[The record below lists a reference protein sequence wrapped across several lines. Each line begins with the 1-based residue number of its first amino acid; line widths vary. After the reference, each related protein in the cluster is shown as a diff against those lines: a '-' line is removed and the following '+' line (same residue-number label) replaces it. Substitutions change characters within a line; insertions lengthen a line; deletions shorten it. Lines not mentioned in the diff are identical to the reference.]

1 MLTPTQQFS
10 RVLNAA
16 LGNLTTP
23 VTQDMTLA
31 PPTLPHVN
39 AHFKLVAMLFEAA
52 GEDNSATT
60 KKLSGPLDIAW
71 LAALAE
77 CENCGM
83 DAASAEHKLAQQDF
97 RSGKNKNIPNTK
109 AEFIR
114 RASEQRAMIRQHA
127 QVISTEAQHLAAG
140 CWERALDHLPK
151 FRAKLVEQE
160 KAIFAGQPELGVSPL
175 LRMCDALPKLM
186 VCQIEKLKAAL
197 GNRRPNQ
204 LIPTI

>member
-1 MLTPTQQFS
+1 
-10 RVLNAA
+10 
-16 LGNLTTP
+16 
-23 VTQDMTLA
+23 
-31 PPTLPHVN
+31 
-39 AHFKLVAMLFEAA
+39 
-52 GEDNSATT
+52 
-60 KKLSGPLDIAW
+60 
-71 LAALAE
+71 
-77 CENCGM
+77 M